1 MADRLLFPSDGYDS
15 FQLLMRFVSSLEG
28 GIHSNT
34 FSKRGKRQAA
44 EVKQFIETAGR
55 MEVQRLLATFATGLL
70 KTIQQ
75 CITLSFA
82 TELRCREASS
92 VAFYQAQQK
101 IIPDLW
107 NRIHSDLS
115 LPIPDPLWTQTVSR
129 LLYEDILVQL
139 LKSKRQST
147 PVAKEQVPLNSEQE
161 NIIRYVAGFVPF
173 KMLTRYKKQGTVNAA
188 AIVDCLADMSV
199 PGEESSFLAYTS
211 EWTAAVNRGGLFEVN
226 NEAYLFFRC
235 VEVEVKPLL
244 TQHVICGTVSEA
256 EILSTLTA
264 NEDVLFHWDLLTG
277 TLTTEAQSA
286 LLKEFVQL
294 WMTIR
299 VHALTRMLLEEHKHK
314 AHANSAKSKPLRA
327 SLKEQ

>member
-1 MADRLLFPSDGYDS
+1 MADRLLFPSVGYDS

-55 MEVQRLLATFATGLL
+55 MEIQRLLATFATGLL

-115 LPIPDPLWTQTVSR
+115 LWTQTVSR

-161 NIIRYVAGFVPF
+161 NIMRYVAGFVPF
-173 KMLTRYKKQGTVNAA
+173 K
-188 AIVDCLADMSV
+188 DADKV
-199 PGEESSFLAYTS
+199 
-211 EWTAAVNRGGLFEVN
+211 
-226 NEAYLFFRC
+226 
-235 VEVEVKPLL
+235 
-244 TQHVICGTVSEA
+244 
-256 EILSTLTA
+256 
-264 NEDVLFHWDLLTG
+264 
-277 TLTTEAQSA
+277 
-286 LLKEFVQL
+286 
-294 WMTIR
+294 
-299 VHALTRMLLEEHKHK
+299 
-314 AHANSAKSKPLRA
+314 
-327 SLKEQ
+327 